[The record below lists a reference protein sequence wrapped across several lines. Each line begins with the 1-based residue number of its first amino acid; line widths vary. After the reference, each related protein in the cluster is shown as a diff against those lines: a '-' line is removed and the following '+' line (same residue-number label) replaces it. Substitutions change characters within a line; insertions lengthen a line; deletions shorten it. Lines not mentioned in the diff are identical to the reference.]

1 MTNSTLRL
9 PTRLY
14 WPTDLTLSSSNSYAE
29 SLQIKMCS
37 KKSCQ
42 IWHLLPTNAKGLSSA
57 DIKRGTLRSKTCLV
71 MWVLE
76 CEMGK
81 WLEMKLL
88 GLLSLLFCSN
98 GYVLSGWR
106 TSVQSS
112 WLPSTRQQLRRSRC
126 RETEAVGCCCW
137 SDFVTPPIES
147 NPLCLSFD

>member
-1 MTNSTLRL
+1 MRL
-9 PTRLY
+9 PTRWY
-14 WPTDLTLSSSNSYAE
+14 WPTDLTLSSSNSYAA
-29 SLQIKMCS
+29 SLQIKMCR

-57 DIKRGTLRSKTCLV
+57 EIKRGALRSKTCLV

-88 GLLSLLFCSN
+88 GLPSLLCCSN
-98 GYVLSGWR
+98 GYLLSWTR
-106 TSVQSS
+106 VQSS

-126 RETEAVGCCCW
+126 QEMEAVGCFCW
-137 SDFVTPPIES
+137 SSQREQRTLFIFWLIV
-147 NPLCLSFD
+147 LLFC